1 MRPHA
6 RSTSVIYEESA
17 DEARQFAQS
26 ALEAMAKAAVP
37 PNPANFR
44 LWYEYAGKRNAS
56 LTRVMDDLV
65 KQGTTFDDAT
75 CLDLFERFF
84 GAARNELVVNEVSR
98 SVQEN
103 LTVIHT
109 MASDANGGAAR
120 YNAVLRQVHEELK
133 SGGEIAESAIERA
146 ATETEE
152 MVKLSQQV
160 GARLAESISEIARL
174 RSDLEAVRR
183 ESMTDP
189 VTGLPNRNYFDL
201 ALVDSVQQAT
211 ARREDLSLMVI
222 EIDDFKGFTQARGA
236 GTGDQML
243 ALVGRVLK
251 ENLKDTDIATRYG
264 PQEFA
269 VLLPKT
275 KLSNALT
282 IGHVLR
288 EALKRKKLVKKTTGE
303 EIGRITVSIG
313 ASGHA
318 IGEPQVEMVRRG
330 ELALASAKGDGGN
343 RIVSQ
348 DSLDTVVEVKR

>member
-1 MRPHA
+1 
-6 RSTSVIYEESA
+6 VIYEESA
-17 DEARQFAQS
+17 DEARQLAQS
-26 ALEAMAKAAVP
+26 ALAAMGKAGVP

-44 LWYEYAGKRNAS
+44 VWYEYHCKRNAA

-65 KQGTTFDDAT
+65 KRGATFDEAT
-75 CLDLFERFF
+75 CVDLFERFF

-98 SVQEN
+98 SMQLN
-103 LTVIHT
+103 LTEIHG
-109 MASDANGGAAR
+109 MASDAGGGAAR
-120 YNAVLRQVHEELK
+120 YNAVLRQVHDELK
-133 SGGEIAESAIERA
+133 VGGDVAESAIERA
-146 ATETEE
+146 STETAE

-160 GARLAESISEIARL
+160 GARLAESIEEISRL
-174 RSDLEAVRR
+174 RRDLEAVRR

-201 ALVDSVQQAT
+201 ALVDAVRQVT

-222 EIDDFKGFTQARGA
+222 EIDDFKGFAESRGA

-251 ENLKDTDIATRYG
+251 ENLKDDDIATRYG
-264 PQEFA
+264 PREFA

-313 ASGHA
+313 ISGHTP
-318 IGEPQVEMVRRG
+318 GEPQVEIVRRG
-330 ELALASAKGDGGN
+330 ELALAAAKSDGGN
-343 RIVSQ
+343 RMVSQ
-348 DSLDTVVEVKR
+348 DSLDAVVEVRR

>member
-1 MRPHA
+1 M
-6 RSTSVIYEESA
+6 IYEESA
-17 DEARQFAQS
+17 DEARQFAQA
-26 ALEAMAKAAVP
+26 ALEAMAKATVP

-44 LWYEYAGKRNAS
+44 TWYEYASKRNPA
-56 LTRVMDDLV
+56 LTRAMDDLV
-65 KQGTTFDDAT
+65 KQGAAFDDAT

-98 SVQEN
+98 SVHQN
-103 LTVIHT
+103 LTVIHD

-133 SGGEIAESAIERA
+133 SGGDIAESAIERA
-146 ATETEE
+146 ATETAE
-152 MVKLSQQV
+152 MVKLSQEV
-160 GARLAESISEIARL
+160 GARLTESIEEIVRL

-183 ESMTDP
+183 ESMTDS

-201 ALVDSVQQAT
+201 ALVDAVQQAT

-269 VLLPKT
+269 VLLPKA
-275 KLSNALT
+275 KLSNAIT

-288 EALKRKKLVKKTTGE
+288 EALKRKKLVKKNTGE

-313 ASGHA
+313 AAGHNLGDAQVA
-318 IGEPQVEMVRRG
+318 IVRRG

-348 DSLDTVVEVKR
+348 DSLDTVVEVRR